1 MLEKFALQNV
11 PAASLKRPMRDMFV
25 DLIDITMEVNG
36 KGCLKSVPT
45 NYGYAFFWFGFLDK
59 KALAKCYD
67 AYVPKDKV
75 KEIKKTKKQDTAL
88 LLQDQIS
95 DFLFT
100 ITRDHP
106 EVIGDGHVEVHL
118 AMIAPKLKQVTAGD
132 AAKALKEYA
141 NRLEKLAAFKRK
153 NLKKK
158 PGKIIEEINCNFESI
173 DYVTDKD
180 IAKYENEFFWDDEC
194 GYVELAHKRLGCDV
208 EIGVHFEGDDKLGDV
223 VERIDSVIAPL
234 KPELDL
240 MFRFGKS
247 CWPF

>member
-1 MLEKFALQNV
+1 MLEKFTLQNV
-11 PAASLKRPMRDMFV
+11 PKASLKRSMRDMFV
-25 DLIDITMEVNG
+25 DLIDMTMEGNG

-45 NYGYAFFWFGFLDK
+45 NYGYAFFWYGFLDK

-67 AYVPKDKV
+67 AYVPKERV
-75 KEIKKTKKQDTAL
+75 KEIKKNKKQAATL
-88 LLQDQIS
+88 PLQDQIN

-100 ITRDHP
+100 IARDHP
-106 EVIGDGHVEVHL
+106 EVIGEGHAEVHL
-118 AMIAPKLKQVTAGD
+118 GMIAPRLKQVAVGD

-141 NRLEKLAAFKRK
+141 QRLEKLAAFKRK

-158 PGKIIEEINCNFESI
+158 PGKIIEEINYNFESI
-173 DYVTDKD
+173 DYVTEKD
-180 IAKYENEFFWDDEC
+180 IAKYEDEYFWDDEC
-194 GYVELAHKRLGCDV
+194 AYVELAHKRLGCDV
-208 EIGVHFEGDDKLGDV
+208 EIGVHFDGNDELGDV